1 MIQYYKDLDD
11 GKIQKVD
18 CKKDVFQVE
27 KKMVESRDQLKRI
40 QSVISGLRIKH
51 RDLDEVLG
59 RVASLAS
66 DVMKDLDCM

>member
-27 KKMVESRDQLKRI
+27 KKMVESRAQLKRI

-66 DVMKDLDCM
+66 DVMKDLDYM

>member
-66 DVMKDLDCM
+66 DVMKDLDYM